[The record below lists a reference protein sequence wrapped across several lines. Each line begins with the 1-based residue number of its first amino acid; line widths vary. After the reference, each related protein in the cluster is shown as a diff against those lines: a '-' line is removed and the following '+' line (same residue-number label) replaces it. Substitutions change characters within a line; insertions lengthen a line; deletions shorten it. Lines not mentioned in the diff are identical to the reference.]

1 MVLQAGV
8 RLGAAAARSVGHG
21 IAGGAGVAAGIAL
34 LLPMEAGL
42 PIPVPADLLMLA
54 IGARVSA
61 GDVPLPAAV
70 LAFEAVAVL
79 GTGALFLA
87 ARGPAHGLVTKFGP
101 RVGLTGSRLERATGI
116 IERRGLSALAVGR
129 VLPGLRTVT
138 VIAAGAA
145 GLPARRALP
154 ALFAGST
161 VFLQLH
167 LFLGYFLG
175 SAALH
180 ALHAATIPALAVL
193 AAAVAGGIGFRLAR
207 RRRRR
212 AIAGITEGICPACLT
227 LAYLAEH
234 HAGLS
239 ALIIDPDDAHPDP
252 ATEPGPNP
260 ATAPA
265 SS

>member
-1 MVLQAGV
+1 M
-8 RLGAAAARSVGHG
+8 RLAAAAKSAGHG
-21 IAGGAGVAAGIAL
+21 IAGGAGVAAGLAL
-34 LLPMEAGL
+34 LLPMEAGV

-61 GDVPLPAAV
+61 GDVPLPVAA
-70 LAFEAVAVL
+70 LAFEVIAIV

-87 ARGPAHGLVTKFGP
+87 ARGPGNGLIRKFGP
-101 RVGLTGSRLERATGI
+101 RLGLTGSRLERATGV
-116 IERRGLSALAVGR
+116 IERRGRAALAVGR
-129 VLPGLRTVT
+129 ALPGLRTVT

-154 ALFAGST
+154 ALLAGST
-161 VFLQLH
+161 FFLQLH

-180 ALHAATIPALAVL
+180 ALRAATGPALAVL
-193 AAAVAGGIGFRLAR
+193 AAVVAGGIGFWLAR

-212 AIAGITEGICPACLT
+212 AIEGIAEAVCPACVT

-234 HAGLS
+234 SPGLS
-239 ALIIDPDDAHPDP
+239 ALVIDLDGAPVDP
-252 ATEPGPNP
+252 AAEPGPPP
-260 ATAPA
+260 AVSAPGGG
-265 SS
+265 